1 MLRKYDSL
9 VPADVRQFAQ
19 EIARLTTSGPI
30 GAEMAARYIREMS
43 QTTEGQALLQAARLS
58 AKTQAESFGVS
69 FGNVK
74 IHTDSNAD
82 GLNKSISAKAF
93 TTGTQIAFSGNST
106 ADLLAHELTHVIQQ
120 GHAKGKP

>member
-1 MLRKYDSL
+1 MLRKYDPL
-9 VPADVRQFAQ
+9 VPADVRQFSQ

-43 QTTEGQALLQAARLS
+43 QTAEGQALLLAARLS

-69 FGNVK
+69 FANVK
-74 IHTDSNAD
+74 IHTDSNGD
-82 GLNKSISAKAF
+82 QLNKTIAAEAF
-93 TTGTQIAFSGNST
+93 ATGTQVAFSGSSN

>member
-1 MLRKYDSL
+1 MLRKYDPL

-19 EIARLTTSGPI
+19 EITRLTTSGPV
-30 GAEMAARYIREMS
+30 GAEIAARYIREMS
-43 QTTEGQALLQAARLS
+43 GTSEGQALLREARLS

-69 FGNVK
+69 FTNVK
-74 IHTDSNAD
+74 VHTDSNSD
-82 GLNKSISAKAF
+82 GLNKSIGAKAF
-93 TTGTQIAFSGNST
+93 TTGTQVAFSASPH